1 MTKKIDVTLSERE
14 LFISAVDG
22 IVQSS
27 CARQIIIKERT
38 EKEEK
43 KNFVYTF
50 AYWKLCIT
58 CMHICGRMLLD
69 SSIACLVYIHTLRS
83 ATCVAIFEM
92 FVCECAFGDCT
103 LIS

>member
-43 KNFVYTF
+43 KNFVCTF
-50 AYWKLCIT
+50 AYLNCAYMRT
-58 CMHICGRMLLD
+58 NAPGFFHRL
-69 SSIACLVYIHTLRS
+69 SSVHTY
-83 ATCVAIFEM
+83 AT
-92 FVCECAFGDCT
+92 
-103 LIS
+103 